1 METVG
6 SFLGRFK
13 NLKAPDR
20 SVRLAVRE
28 AVTDIVGVD
37 MQDENIK
44 INGDS
49 TLYLSPHSVVKAIIF
64 ENKREIISR
73 INNILKK
80 EQIKEL
86 L

>member
-1 METVG
+1 MQTIK
-6 SFLGRFK
+6 SFLIRFK
-13 NLKAPDR
+13 NLKAPER
-20 SVRLAVRE
+20 SVRAATRE
-28 AVTDIVGVD
+28 AVTDVVGVD
-37 MQDENIK
+37 IHDENIK
-44 INGDS
+44 ISGDNI
-49 TLYLSPHSVVKAIIF
+49 LYLSPRSVVKAVIF